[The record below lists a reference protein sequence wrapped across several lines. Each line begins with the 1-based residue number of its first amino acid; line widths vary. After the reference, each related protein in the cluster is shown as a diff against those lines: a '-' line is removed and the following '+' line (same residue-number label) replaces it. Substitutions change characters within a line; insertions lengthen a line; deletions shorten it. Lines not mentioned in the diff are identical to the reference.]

1 MPAGGVGTAVGSK
14 VFLGLSGTDIN
25 ARQVSEG
32 LWAQGLKLEIFTCG
46 ADLLKA
52 FDADVPSCTLLDI
65 GLPPSGGLDALAKLR
80 RRRPSAPVLMIG
92 QPPSIRVAIEA
103 MRLGADDV
111 LDPGYDP
118 YLLQTRIQQLVER
131 DGQTVEAERACADR
145 RRRIATLSRRER
157 QVLDLILQGL
167 SNKETARVLDVSPK
181 AIEIYRAG
189 MMRKLG
195 QRSSVAM
202 ARWVSACWCRC
213 ADPLNDAA
221 DNNSNLV
228 FGT

>member
-1 MPAGGVGTAVGSK
+1 MPTGGVGTAVGPK

-32 LWAQGLKLEIFTCG
+32 LRAQGLRLESFTSG

-52 FDADVPSCTLLDI
+52 FDADVASCTLLDI
-65 GLPPSGGLDALAKLR
+65 SLPPSGGLDALAKLR

-92 QPPSIRVAIEA
+92 QAPSIRVAIEA

-111 LDPGYDP
+111 LDPAYDP

-131 DGQTVEAERACADR
+131 DGQMVEAERSWADR
-145 RRRIATLSRRER
+145 RRRIETLSRRER

-167 SNKETARVLDVSPK
+167 SNKETARVLNVSPK

-202 ARWVSACWCRC
+202 ARWVSACRC
-213 ADPLNDAA
+213 CTADPLNDVTDENVDLTFRA
-221 DNNSNLV
+221 
-228 FGT
+228 